1 MRIALVALPTWLL
14 LAAPAFAGDNGEGL
28 VGETDDRIITFFC
41 LGLVVAFAVLVTL
54 LTFLAAGA
62 GAAQGSAQG
71 DRAAQA
77 RRLVAQPLSRPGKA
91 ATPSGRGREREEGSA
106 LAMLAPREASV

>member
-41 LGLVVAFAVLVTL
+41 LGLIVAFSVLVTL
-54 LTFLAAGA
+54 LTVL
-62 GAAQGSAQG
+62 QNTLEKRKEQ
-71 DRAAQA
+71 R
-77 RRLVAQPLSRPGKA
+77 KA
-91 ATPSGRGREREEGSA
+91 VELRKRVGW
-106 LAMLAPREASV
+106 

>member
-41 LGLVVAFAVLVTL
+41 LGLVAAFAVLVTL
-54 LTFLAAGA
+54 LTVLQNALEKRKE
-62 GAAQGSAQG
+62 Q
-71 DRAAQA
+71 R
-77 RRLVAQPLSRPGKA
+77 KA
-91 ATPSGRGREREEGSA
+91 VELRKRVGW
-106 LAMLAPREASV
+106 